1 MKKGKGNLSDSN
13 MNTPF
18 NLQSEPQIFPNIEMI
33 LSQRNDNNINDNS
46 DRRPFFSLN
55 DTSLANQI
63 HVDTAM
69 NFEMHHQEILGA
81 LNRIA
86 DNREI
91 GMVNFVII

>member
-1 MKKGKGNLSDSN
+1 MSGSN
-13 MNTPF
+13 INTPF
-18 NLQSEPQIFPNIEMI
+18 SQQSESQIYPNIENIEMS
-33 LSQRNDNNINDNS
+33 SQRNDNNINDNS
-46 DRRPFFSLN
+46 DRRPFFSSN

-91 GMVNFVII
+91 GMVNFAII